1 MLVVDLERVA
11 LKVGFHFG
19 QFIDLERI
27 GDLKEDSLFL
37 PPTNTLTYA
46 TWLSLRKH
54 LDAFNIASVLQEKV
68 QSGQYFP
75 IFR

>member
-46 TWLSLRKH
+46 T
-54 LDAFNIASVLQEKV
+54 
-68 QSGQYFP
+68 
-75 IFR
+75 